1 MVELVFLDMDMD
13 NFLEDCLTDVLH
25 VRDGRTSNS
34 PLLGQVLC
42 GQRIPEVVTSTG
54 QYMFL
59 NFSSDIISE
68 RGRGFRAKYYIVGK
82 F

>member
-1 MVELVFLDMDMD
+1 MVELVFLDMDID
-13 NFLEDCLTDVLH
+13 HFYQDCFTDELH

-59 NFSSDIISE
+59 KFSSDIISE
-68 RGRGFRAKYYIVGK
+68 RGRGFRAKYYTVGK